1 MNFDMLISLSE
12 ELSEEVG
19 ELGSKVLEWEE
30 AFTVLQSGSDI
41 ALATADWQQNPESQ
55 AVTMA

>member
-1 MNFDMLISLSE
+1 M
-12 ELSEEVG
+12 G

-41 ALATADWQQNPESQ
+41 ALATAN
-55 AVTMA
+55 